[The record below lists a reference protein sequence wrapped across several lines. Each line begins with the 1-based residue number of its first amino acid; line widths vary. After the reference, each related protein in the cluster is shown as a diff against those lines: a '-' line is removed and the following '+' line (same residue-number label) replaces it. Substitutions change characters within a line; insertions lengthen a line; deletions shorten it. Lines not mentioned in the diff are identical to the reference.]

1 MFNIFKKKNK
11 TPPQA
16 ELICI
21 SETEYKELLRSDA
34 VLRLLNQYLEPAQ
47 NGYIYQIKAW
57 ELETLVETV
66 MENFEELWSE
76 CAQQC
81 TSFVT
86 AKGTVKLANSAVQEI
101 QDKEHC

>member
-1 MFNIFKKKNK
+1 MAKKDEMAFVDDLKKQEKRRIRIPKKNDK
-11 TPPQA
+11 DNGFVPVS
-16 ELICI
+16 I
-21 SETEYKELLRSDA
+21 
-34 VLRLLNQYLEPAQ
+34 

-86 AKGTVKLANSAVQEI
+86 ANGTVKLANSAVQEI